1 MSLLAFTTFIIIILE
16 TREVLY
22 ARHEQRVS
30 PVTLMPDPGVVR
42 GPRPEVRLAFV
53 VDLGGEAE
61 KAAVG
66 AGVGVVS
73 ATGQTVFLLG
83 ALQNVHGSVLQV
95 GGLLHHL
102 GIKDQVWGRWG
113 VLDKM
118 QGAMR
123 RLGTA

>member
-1 MSLLAFTTFIIIILE
+1 
-16 TREVLY
+16 
-22 ARHEQRVS
+22 
-30 PVTLMPDPGVVR
+30 MPDPGVVR
-42 GPRPEVRLAFV
+42 GPRPEVRLAVV

-102 GIKDQVWGRWG
+102 GVKDQVWGRWG
-113 VLDKM
+113 FWIKCKEQHGV
-118 QGAMR
+118 
-123 RLGTA
+123 